1 MYEGDKDN
9 LVGKGASASRGVV
22 SGSCVCIVKLSFI
35 LILYAYFGR
44 GNFGEADGGLWG

>member
-9 LVGKGASASRGVV
+9 LVGKGASWGVV
-22 SGSCVCIVKLSFI
+22 SGSCTCIVKLSFI
-35 LILYAYFGR
+35 LILYTYFGR